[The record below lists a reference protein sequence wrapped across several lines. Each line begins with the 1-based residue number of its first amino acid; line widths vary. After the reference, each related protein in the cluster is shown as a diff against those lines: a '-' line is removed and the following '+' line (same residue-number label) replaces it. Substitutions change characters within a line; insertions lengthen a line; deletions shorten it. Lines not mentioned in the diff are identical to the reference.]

1 MYRLIIADDERFV
14 LNGMKNTIDWESLG
28 VKVVACAED
37 GEDFFQKAV
46 EHNPDIV
53 LVDVRM
59 PNMDGLTA
67 IEKLRPI
74 LKDCQFIILTAYQD
88 FSYAKKA
95 LELGVMAYIT
105 KPALKSEVI
114 EKVKLAIMRLNEKEQ
129 SRDER
134 ISQSAGIEQI
144 KRYMQSHVDSDCS
157 LIEVAEYM
165 QMNPAYLSRYFKE
178 KSNMTFG
185 EYDKQ
190 LKMGRAQELLLTT
203 NMKTYEIANQLGYKS
218 VQHFSRIFKEF
229 SGMTPMEY
237 RQRRKELG

>member
-14 LNGMKNTIDWESLG
+14 LNGMKNAINWEELG
-28 VKVVACAED
+28 VTVVAWAED
-37 GEDFFQKAV
+37 GEEFFQKAV
-46 EHNPDIV
+46 EHDPDIA
-53 LVDVRM
+53 LVDIRM

-88 FSYAKKA
+88 FSYAKRA

-105 KPALKSEVI
+105 KPVLKSEVI
-114 EKVKLAIMRLNEKEQ
+114 EKVKLAVQRLNEKGREVK
-129 SRDER
+129 S
-134 ISQSAGIEQI
+134 SQSAGIEQI

-157 LIEVAEYM
+157 LIDVAEYM

-178 KSNMTFG
+178 KTNMTFG

-190 LKMGRAQELLLTT
+190 LKMERAQELLLTT
-203 NMKTYEIANQLGYKS
+203 NMKTYEIAYQLGYKS
-218 VQHFSRIFKEF
+218 VQHFSRIFKEY
-229 SGMTPMEY
+229 SGMTPMDY
-237 RQRRKELG
+237 RQGRKG